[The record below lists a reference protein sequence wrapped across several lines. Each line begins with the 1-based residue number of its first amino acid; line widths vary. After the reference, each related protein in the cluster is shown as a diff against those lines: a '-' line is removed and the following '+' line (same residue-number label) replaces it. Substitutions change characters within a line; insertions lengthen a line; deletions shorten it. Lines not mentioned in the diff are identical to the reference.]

1 MTYVFLHGF
10 SGGPESWDAVAT
22 ALPSDAR
29 VVRVQLAGHGAAPVS
44 VEGWD
49 AEVARID
56 ALLERERVE
65 DAHLVGYS
73 LGGRVGLSL
82 LAHSARFS
90 RSTLIGAHPGLP
102 DAAARAERRA
112 ADDRWIRVLRER
124 GLRAFIDAW
133 EALPMWATQEAL
145 DPERLASQRRLRES
159 HTAEGLAHA
168 LEALGLA
175 QMPATD
181 PSALRVPI
189 QLVVGER
196 DEKHRALSGAL
207 AERLPRAAL
216 RVVEGAGH
224 NVVLERPDAL
234 AALLLRPE
242 PS

>member
-1 MTYVFLHGF
+1 MTYVLLHGF

-29 VVRVQLAGHGAAPVS
+29 VVRVQLAGHGATPVS
-44 VEGWD
+44 VESWD

-82 LAHSARFS
+82 LARAPRFS
-90 RSTLIGAHPGLP
+90 RATLVGAHPGLP

-112 ADDRWIRVLRER
+112 ADDRWVRVLREQ

-133 EALPMWATQEAL
+133 EALPMWGTQEDL
-145 DPERLASQRRLRES
+145 DPEALASQRRLRES

-168 LEALGLA
+168 LEVLGLA

>member
-29 VVRVQLAGHGAAPVS
+29 VVRVQLAGHGATPVS

-82 LAHSARFS
+82 LARAPRFS
-90 RSTLIGAHPGLP
+90 RATLVGAHPGLP

-112 ADDRWIRVLRER
+112 ADDRWVRVLREQ

-133 EALPMWATQEAL
+133 EALPMWGSQEAL
-145 DPERLASQRRLRES
+145 DPEALASQRRLRES

-168 LEALGLA
+168 LEVLGLA

-234 AALLLRPE
+234 AALLASPE